1 MADEP
6 TTPLHQAIFDVLDE
20 GVVVRQRNGDAVAWN
35 RRACQLLGLTARQ
48 LEGLDPVQAP
58 WRLLRPGGDSFDHR
72 PVNQIVD
79 PMVGVFGVRH
89 ADGSEHWIHGDTRV
103 IEAEGRELVITT
115 MTDVTAQRRATHDRD
130 HATAE
135 LSRATERYRI
145 LFDSAPV
152 GMLEIDLHGIVREA
166 NHAIAGILGVQRSR
180 LVGAA
185 AAPLLGFADIDELV
199 ATCHDRPGSQ
209 GFSSHEVSDAD
220 GNPLFLLL
228 RAAELDTGDRRS
240 WLIQVA
246 DVSEGA
252 RLEQQL
258 RHLADH
264 DPLTGLLNRRSFTE
278 VVERFLDRPAGPGG
292 TGAILLVDLDNF
304 KAINDTLGHAEGDR
318 VITAVAEVLGSR
330 LRDADHVAR
339 LGGDEFAILVQRCD
353 RDGARRLA
361 DDLVVAIRQE
371 VLAGPSRG
379 SGRPVTASIGGA
391 LRGPHHRTAD
401 ALVSD
406 ADKALYEAKDSGRDR
421 SVVLDKASH
430 ALFRSPLSWIERV
443 ESALSDNRFELYAQ
457 PIIELEHGAAV
468 SHELLLRMIAQDG
481 ARVAPG
487 AWIAAAERAGLF
499 TKLDRWVIEHGVA
512 LSAAYGHPVNINLSG
527 RSIRGTSLLHLI
539 ERTLGGHDA
548 DPASIT
554 FEVTETSA
562 ITNLGEAQ
570 TFLRDLRSLGCM
582 SALDDFGKGF
592 GSFQYLK
599 HLPFDIIKIDGEFVN
614 ECDSN
619 RTDRAVIRSVV
630 EIARDVGA
638 RVVAE
643 HIETTAVL
651 DTVVSL
657 GVHLA
662 QGYLL
667 GAPAPA
673 VDTFTAEPAEGTP
686 TNVGVV

>member
-6 TTPLHQAIFDVLDE
+6 TPLHQVIFDLLDE
-20 GVVVRQRNGDAVAWN
+20 GVVVRERDGEAVAWN
-35 RRACQLLGLTARQ
+35 RRACELLGLTSAQ
-48 LEGLDPVQAP
+48 LEGREPVHSS
-58 WRLLRPGGDSFDHR
+58 WEVLKPGGNNLDHR
-72 PVNQIVD
+72 PLNGISN
-79 PMVGVFGVRH
+79 PLVGVFGVRH
-89 ADGSEHWIHGDTRV
+89 ADGTEHWLHGDTRV

-115 MTDVTAQRRATHDRD
+115 MTDVTEQRRAATDRD
-130 HATAE
+130 HATSE
-135 LSRATERYRI
+135 LSRATERYRV

-152 GMLEIDLHGIVREA
+152 GMLEIDLHGTVREA
-166 NHAIAGILGVQRSR
+166 NSAISRILAIPASE

-185 AAPLLGFADIDELV
+185 AAPLFGFIDLDELIAICEERPGNQGFA
-199 ATCHDRPGSQ
+199 
-209 GFSSHEVSDAD
+209 SHEVDDND

-228 RAAELDTGDRRS
+228 RAAELDTGDERS

-278 VVERFLDRPAGPGG
+278 AVDGFLTRGNKRSGR
-292 TGAILLVDLDNF
+292 GALLLLDLDNF
-304 KAINDTLGHAEGDR
+304 KSINDTLGHSEGDR
-318 VITAVAEVLGSR
+318 VIATVADVLRTR
-330 LRDADHVAR
+330 LREDDHVAR
-339 LGGDEFAILVQRCD
+339 LGGDEFAILAENCD
-353 RDGARRLA
+353 YAGATRLA
-361 DDLVVAIRQE
+361 DDIVVAVRQE
-371 VLAGPSRG
+371 VIAGSSG
-379 SGRPVTASIGGA
+379 GNGRPVTASVGA
-391 LRGPHHRTAD
+391 AMWGRHHRTAD
-401 ALVSD
+401 ALVAD
-406 ADKALYEAKDSGRDR
+406 ADKALYEAKDAGRDT
-421 SVVLDKASH
+421 SVVLEKTARE
-430 ALFRSPLSWIERV
+430 LFRSPLSWIERV
-443 ESALSDNRFELYAQ
+443 ESALNEDRFELYAQ
-457 PIIELEHGAAV
+457 PIIELEHGTIS
-468 SHELLLRMIAQDG
+468 SHELLIRMIAQDG

-499 TKLDRWVIEHGVA
+499 TKLDRWVVEHGIA
-512 LSAAYGHPVNINLSG
+512 LSAAYDHPVNINLSG
-527 RSIRGTSLLHLI
+527 RSIRGTALLGLI

-548 DPASIT
+548 DPSSIT

-570 TFLRDLRSLGCM
+570 KFLRDLRSLGCI

-599 HLPFDIIKIDGEFVN
+599 HLPFDVIKIDGEFVK
-614 ECDSN
+614 ECDTN

-638 RVVAE
+638 TVVAE

-657 GVHLA
+657 GVHRA

-673 VDTFTAEPAEGTP
+673 IDSFTGDTTA
-686 TNVGVV
+686 GVPSHV